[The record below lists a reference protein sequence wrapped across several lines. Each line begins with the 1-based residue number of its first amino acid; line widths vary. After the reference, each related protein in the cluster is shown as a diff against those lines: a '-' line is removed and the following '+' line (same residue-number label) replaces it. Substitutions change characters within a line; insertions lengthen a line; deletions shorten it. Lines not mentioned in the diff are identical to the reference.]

1 MSCWKN
7 NATFFPLKYL
17 PILGLV
23 DKPKSSRYDA
33 RNTVIKIIVERNS
46 VSSFR
51 ADNAKNKTTITDNIK

>member
-1 MSCWKN
+1 M
-7 NATFFPLKYL
+7 
-17 PILGLV
+17 LGLV